1 MSKPNEK
8 DIPIISAHGKA
19 LPEGLSLGK
28 LTQMYS
34 IAQSE
39 YNKAH
44 RRAQRVDML
53 DRNKLW
59 ESINAKFPKYQ
70 LLPQTNHVSYVKNNI
85 LASVYTVGKNAQ
97 LNCTSAQDTDLVGNL
112 NIALEE
118 IWRLN
123 DVASYQME
131 AGERAA
137 LMNLGVTQVGW
148 DASIIR
154 GSADTFSKGE
164 ICLKNIDP
172 LQYYRDP
179 FAKSLDSANYVITWE
194 HLHENV
200 IRANKNYKDAFN
212 DYISLCKHN
221 QMGMSTQTL
230 GVKTDKV
237 TQIPSGKPGYHT
249 VYIYWVRD
257 ESGNI
262 SEIHTVDNRY
272 VLHVVQK
279 IKPNIFPFAELY
291 CNLPAGDLLGT
302 SEPMK
307 IADNSIVYNIMNSII
322 ETSEY
327 KNQRPPRFVNGDA
340 GLNLQ
345 AFVRNGNDA
354 DRTFVVHGDASKAVH
369 YQQFP
374 TPGVTAVQGMSLLQQ
389 DIHTVSGVDGKYT
402 GRDTGSILTTGGVE
416 AVLDQATLIDM
427 PKIMLYERYC
437 KRLSQLIIQNYIIHA
452 PLARKYL
459 RKKPNGDYEM
469 VQVDFPSIPDD
480 ILLDYSINISTELP
494 KNKARLAE
502 SANALMEMQMQY
514 AGSGID
520 VDLIQPEEWL
530 RFQDIPFQEYFAE
543 RMKIQRLT
551 NWQTLV
557 AQAVTEYAGL
567 VDQGMPSADA
577 INAVASTLQQ
587 QQSGQG
593 QVNMEEIAQNAQIF

>member
-1 MSKPNEK
+1 MS
-8 DIPIISAHGKA
+8 DSTTPITAVQGKS
-19 LPEGLSLGK
+19 LPEGVTLGK

-39 YNKAH
+39 YSKAH
-44 RRAQRVDML
+44 RRARRVDML

-59 ESINAKFPKYQ
+59 ESIQAKFPKYQ

-85 LASVYTVGKNAQ
+85 LASVYTVGKSAQ
-97 LNCTSAQDTDLVGNL
+97 LNCTSEQDAPLIDNL

-137 LMNLGVTQVGW
+137 LLNLGITQVGW

-154 GSADTFSKGE
+154 GSGDTFGKGE
-164 ICLKNIDP
+164 VCLKNIDP

-179 FAKSLDSANYVITWE
+179 FAKSLDTAHYVITWE
-194 HLHENV
+194 HLHESV
-200 IRANKNYKDAFN
+200 IRANPNYKDEFN
-212 DYISLCKHN
+212 KYKEACKHN
-221 QMGMSTQTL
+221 TVGSSTQTL
-230 GVKTDKV
+230 STQTDKV
-237 TQIPSGKPGYHT
+237 TQIPSTKPGYHT
-249 VYIYWVRD
+249 VYIYWVRND
-257 ESGNI
+257 NGAI

-272 VLHVVQK
+272 VLHVIEK
-279 IKPNIFPFAELY
+279 IKPSIFPFAELY

-340 GLNLQ
+340 GLNVQ

-374 TPGVTAVQGMSLLQQ
+374 TPGVTAIQGMGMLQQ

-427 PKIMLYERYC
+427 PKIVLYERYC
-437 KRLSQLIIQNYIIHA
+437 KRLSQLIIQNYIIHT
-452 PLARKYL
+452 PLARNYL
-459 RKKPNGDYEM
+459 RKLPNGNYEM
-469 VQVDFPSIPDD
+469 VKVDFPAIPDD

-494 KNKARLAE
+494 KNKARMAE

-530 RFQDIPFQEYFAE
+530 KFQDIPFKEYFAE

-567 VDQGMPSADA
+567 VDQGMQSADA
-577 INAVASTLQQ
+577 INAVANTLQQ

-593 QVNMEEIAQNAQIF
+593 QVNMEEIAQNAQLF